1 MKRREFIS
9 ILGGAAAA
17 SAWPLR
23 LTAQQQPMPVV
34 GFLHGASAGPFA
46 HVVQALRQGLGEAG
60 YSEGRNVTLEYRW
73 AEGHYDRLPAFA
85 ADLVRRQVA
94 VIFATGGVPAI
105 QAAKAAT
112 TTIPIVFVFGSDP
125 VESGIVPS
133 LNRPGGN
140 ITGISFISSAL
151 GPKRLELLREI
162 APGSALIGVL
172 VNSKN
177 ATSVSERELVQTA
190 ARSLG
195 QDIQIVNASSED
207 EIEKA
212 FAVLEQARVTAL
224 IVCSDPYFQNRG
236 EQLAALAIRHR
247 LATIAVVRELAAAG
261 LLMSYGASLA
271 DTYRQAGAY
280 VGRILKGA
288 KPADL
293 PVQLPTKFE
302 LVINL
307 KTAAAIGLKIPDSF
321 YWRANEVIE

>member
-9 ILGGAAAA
+9 ILGGAAAV
-17 SAWPLR
+17 SAWPHSSR
-23 LTAQQQPMPVV
+23 AQQPMPVV
-34 GFLHGASAGPFA
+34 GFLSSGSPGPFA
-46 HVVQALRQGLGEAG
+46 NFIQTFRQGLGETG
-60 YSEGRNVTLEYRW
+60 YIEGRNVAIEYRW
-73 AEGHYDRLPAFA
+73 AEGQYDRLPAFA

-94 VIFATGGVPAI
+94 VIAASGGLPPI
-105 QAAKAAT
+105 QAAKEAT
-112 TTIPIVFVFGSDP
+112 TVIPIVFALGIDP
-125 VESGIVPS
+125 VETGIVPS

-207 EIEKA
+207 EIDKA
-212 FAVLEQARVTAL
+212 FAVLEQARATAL
-224 IVCSDPYFQNRG
+224 IVTTDPFFNTRR

-247 LATIAVVRELAAAG
+247 LAVIYSYREYAVSG
-261 LLMSYGASLA
+261 GLMSYGASV
-271 DTYRQAGAY
+271 DETFHQAGVY

-293 PVQLPTKFE
+293 PVQLPTRYE

-307 KTAAAIGLKIPDSF
+307 KTAQAIGLKIPDSF